1 MQSEHNDTVDLLGFD
16 LYGIDNKVNNMFKGS
31 RNYADA
37 DSKEI
42 DPSFW
47 IHQIGKVMEHYS
59 AKKFRVFNKEG
70 WQMPDKWK
78 LNNVE
83 FYNIEELENVL

>member
-1 MQSEHNDTVDLLGFD
+1 MQSASNDTVDLLGFD
-16 LYGIDNKVNNMFKGS
+16 LYGIDKKVNNMYKGS

-47 IHQIGKVMEHYS
+47 IHQIGKCMEHYS
-59 AKKFRVFNKEG
+59 HKKFRVFNKEG
-70 WQMPDKWK
+70 WEMPDKWK
-78 LNNVE
+78 LDNVE
-83 FYNIEELENVL
+83 FHNITELTNVL

>member
-1 MQSEHNDTVDLLGFD
+1 MHSAPDDTVDLLGFD
-16 LYGIDNKVNNMFKGS
+16 LYSVDKKVNNMYKGS

-47 IHQIGKVMEHYS
+47 IHQIGKCMEHYS
-59 AKKFRVFNKEG
+59 HKKFRVFNKEG
-70 WQMPDKWK
+70 WEMPDKWK
-78 LNNVE
+78 LDNVE
-83 FYNIEELENVL
+83 FHDITELTNVL